1 MFRSYRTFP
10 VCGLSAMRRSLRL
23 FLFCL
28 YAGFSV
34 GLLSGCAEEQSS
46 SGLPPGLGV
55 YERQKA
61 VLETP
66 PPPPPPEPG
75 KEAPASEGVPVVG
88 RFRVKF
94 ETTAGDFEV
103 DVDRSWAPIGAQRF
117 YELVKD
123 QFYDNC
129 RFFRVVPGFVAQFG
143 INGDPGKHRKWNR
156 QISDDPVIKSNARGT
171 LCFATSGPNSR
182 TSQLFINFN
191 DNANLDKMGFAV
203 FGSVV
208 EGMHNVDGI
217 NPQYGEDPN
226 QQMIEETGNQYLQ
239 ENFPELD
246 FIKKAVIVSESE

>member
-1 MFRSYRTFP
+1 
-10 VCGLSAMRRSLRL
+10 MRRNLRVFIFWL
-23 FLFCL
+23 C
-28 YAGFSV
+28 AGFSV
-34 GLLSGCAEEQSS
+34 SLLTGCAEEPSN

-55 YERQKA
+55 FEKQKKA
-61 VLETP
+61 LETP
-66 PPPPPPEPG
+66 PPPPPP
-75 KEAPASEGVPVVG
+75 APDATAASPAYEGVPVSG
-88 RFRVKF
+88 KFRVKF

-123 QFYDNC
+123 QFYDDC

-156 QISDDPVIKSNARGT
+156 QISDDPVIKSNVRGT
-171 LCFATSGPNSR
+171 LCFATSGPNTR

-191 DNANLDKMGFAV
+191 DNLNLDKMGFAV

-226 QQMIEETGNQYLQ
+226 QQMIEEMGNQYLQ
-239 ENFPELD
+239 QNFPELD
-246 FIKKAVIVSESE
+246 VIKKATIVSEAE

>member
-1 MFRSYRTFP
+1 MRRNLRVFVFLL
-10 VCGLSAMRRSLRL
+10 CAGLSA
-23 FLFCL
+23 
-28 YAGFSV
+28 
-34 GLLSGCAEEQSS
+34 GLLTGCAEEPSK

-55 YERQKA
+55 FEKQKQA
-61 VLETP
+61 LETP
-66 PPPPPPEPG
+66 PPPPAPETAAATP
-75 KEAPASEGVPVVG
+75 APEGVPVSG
-88 RFRVKF
+88 KFRVKF

-123 QFYDNC
+123 KFYDGC
-129 RFFRVVPGFVAQFG
+129 RFFRVVPNFVAQFG

-156 QISDDPVIKSNARGT
+156 QISDDPVIKSNVRGT
-171 LCFATSGPNSR
+171 LCFATSGPNTR
-182 TSQLFINFN
+182 TSQLFINFS
-191 DNANLDKMGFAV
+191 DNLNLDKMGFAV

-226 QQMIEETGNQYLQ
+226 QQMIEETGNQYLI

-246 FIKKAVIVSESE
+246 FIKKAVIISESE